1 MRKKCF
7 VVKAGLID
15 YKEALKLQ
23 ENIFQYKKEGKLQ
36 EDVVILLQHPPTI
49 TIGRKGSLKEILVD
63 MKELKQKGVFFY
75 EIGRGGKVTYHG
87 PGQLVGYPILDL
99 RSYGRDLHLYLR
111 GLEEVI
117 IKTLDEFG
125 IKAHRKEGLTGVWIK
140 NKKVASIGIQ
150 VKSWISMHG
159 FALNVNCDLTY
170 FNLIQPCG
178 MESEVMTSITKILN
192 KNIDIKEVEEKLI
205 PNLADVFSLAPEE
218 ISLSLLQSKV
228 GYQLIYS

>member
-1 MRKKCF
+1 MGKKCF

-15 YKEALKLQ
+15 YKKALKLQ
-23 ENIFQYKKEGKLQ
+23 ESVFQYKKEGKLQ

-49 TIGRKGSLKEILVD
+49 TIGRKGSLKEILVGIR
-63 MKELKQKGVFFY
+63 ELKQKGVFFY

-205 PNLADVFSLAPEE
+205 PNLAKVFSLTPKE